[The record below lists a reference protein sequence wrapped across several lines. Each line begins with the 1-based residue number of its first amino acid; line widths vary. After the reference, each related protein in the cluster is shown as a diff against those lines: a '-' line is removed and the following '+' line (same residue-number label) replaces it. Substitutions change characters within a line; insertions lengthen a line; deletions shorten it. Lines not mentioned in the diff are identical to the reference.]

1 MPPVS
6 QGGGDAAESQI
17 SPRREMGNSQIAHIS
32 SVPKG
37 LMGVRVPR
45 LGLVHFHAYA
55 CL

>member
-6 QGGGDAAESQI
+6 RGGGDAAESRI
-17 SPRREMGNSQIAHIS
+17 SPRREMGNSQIARIS
-32 SVPKG
+32 SVTKG

-45 LGLVHFHAYA
+45 LGLVHFHAHA